1 MPLQV
6 IRSARAN
13 YPVETYVGD
22 KGQIFYREDIGDFRL
37 SDGVTPGGIELASGG
52 FSATFVAN
60 LPELLGA
67 DIDSGDF
74 FILYDDSTDSLKKVR
89 VDSLPTGY
97 TGSQGD
103 IGYTGSQGPIG
114 FTGSGGSSN
123 LVFSDNGDQRILTN
137 YVDDD
142 GETFTVRSTSITNG
156 VFSLSLAS
164 FTPTLSATVLPAA
177 TLNWDQPVQSFR
189 VTVTNPV
196 DFPSRYISSVR
207 SLEQISGSVSIVLED
222 YATTGPTSTPAGGVS
237 WQQTFSTTPEAYI
250 RSTSSTISGGSASAL
265 VRYNEFNLGEVEYT
279 ASTTT
284 WTVNWN
290 TPAVSVSLNN
300 LSGNNFLQSYTATG
314 YTITVTGIS
323 NQANYSLAVSG
334 SGGSVSNV
342 SGNGSLTFTDP
353 IHKNNVADVRSV
365 SVTATFNRP
374 SSVTG
379 TAYSVNLNAT
389 ASSFSKSFLFPSFWV
404 FTDST
409 GQPPT
414 RSDLVLASNFRVS
427 VNQLGNQAKVFS
439 STVSNSSGVPRVFWL
454 GVRTSASQPTSFK
467 TGASQSL
474 LSDVAITQS
483 SVSLGPDSVPSG
495 YQLENY
501 TLYGIILQPGST
513 YVSIS

>member
-37 SDGVTPGGIELASGG
+37 SDGITPGGVELTSGG

-60 LPELLGA
+60 LPELIGA
-67 DIDSGDF
+67 DIDAGDF
-74 FILYDDSTDSLKKVR
+74 FILYDDSTDSLRKVR

-114 FTGSGGSSN
+114 FAGSGGSSN
-123 LVFSDNGDQRILTN
+123 LVFSENGDQRVLTN

-142 GETFTVRSTSITNG
+142 GETFTVRSTAINNG
-156 VFSLSLAS
+156 VFTLSLAS
-164 FTPTLSATVLPAA
+164 FTPTLSATVLPAT

-189 VTVTNPV
+189 VNVTNPV

-207 SLEQISGSVSIVLED
+207 SIQQISGAVSEVLED
-222 YATTGPTSTPAGGVS
+222 YSTTGPIPAPAGGVS
-237 WQQTFSTTPEAYI
+237 WQQTFSTTAEAYI
-250 RSTSSTISGGSASAL
+250 RSNSVTISGGSASGL
-265 VRYNEFNLGEVEYT
+265 VRYNEFNGSEVEYT
-279 ASTTT
+279 TSTTT

-290 TPAVSVSLNN
+290 TPTVSASLSN
-300 LSGNNFLQSYTATG
+300 LSGNNFLQSYTSTG
-314 YTITVTGIS
+314 YTVTVTGMAS
-323 NQANYSLAVSG
+323 QANYVLAVSG
-334 SGGSVSNV
+334 SGGTVSNL
-342 SGNGSLTFTDP
+342 SGNGTLSFNDP
-353 IHKNNVADVRSV
+353 IHKNNVADARNV

-379 TAYSVNLNAT
+379 TAYSANLNST
-389 ASSFSKSFLFPSFWV
+389 ASSFSKSFLFPSFWI

-414 RSDLVLASNFRVS
+414 RSDLVLASNFRES
-427 VNQLGNQAKVFS
+427 VNQLGNQIKIFS
-439 STVSNSSGVPRVFWL
+439 TTITNSNVVPRVFWL
-454 GVRTSASQPTSFK
+454 GVRASASQPTSFK

-474 LSDVAITQS
+474 LSDVTTTVS
-483 SVSLGPDSVPSG
+483 SVALGPDTVPVG